1 MLIFSL
7 LFTNHFLPT
16 LSGPIFLH
24 IFKILQKN
32 VKTSLHICVKKMWTH
47 FFCEQKLHQPISGHF
62 SHFIPPED
70 QKTSEYLVF
79 LGGVK
84 WENWPGMS

>member
-47 FFCEQKLHQPISGHF
+47 FFYEQKLHQP
-62 SHFIPPED
+62 
-70 QKTSEYLVF
+70 F
-79 LGGVK
+79 LATFLILYPLK
-84 WENWPGMS
+84 IRKPLNIWCF